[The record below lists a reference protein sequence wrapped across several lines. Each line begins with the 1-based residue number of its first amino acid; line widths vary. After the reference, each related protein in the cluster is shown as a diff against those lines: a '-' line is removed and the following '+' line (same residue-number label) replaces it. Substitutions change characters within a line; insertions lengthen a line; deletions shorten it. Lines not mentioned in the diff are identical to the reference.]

1 MGGSVGVL
9 WLIVEI
15 ESRGGEMGMKM
26 DVRVCDIKLM
36 VIRVVYDSSDPGA
49 IHRNRLAIWNE
60 NYVNRKELKVLRL
73 TLLKGLS
80 NDTPSSVV
88 QSDPNA
94 Q

>member
-1 MGGSVGVL
+1 ML

-49 IHRNRLAIWNE
+49 IHRNRLA
-60 NYVNRKELKVLRL
+60 V
-73 TLLKGLS
+73 
-80 NDTPSSVV
+80 
-88 QSDPNA
+88 
-94 Q
+94 